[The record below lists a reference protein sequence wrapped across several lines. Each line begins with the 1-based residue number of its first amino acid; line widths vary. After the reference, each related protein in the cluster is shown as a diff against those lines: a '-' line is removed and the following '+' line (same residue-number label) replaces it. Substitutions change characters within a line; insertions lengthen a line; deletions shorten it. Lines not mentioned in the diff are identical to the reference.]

1 MSVRID
7 WDKLAQLPDDEDKSF
22 EKFCFHI
29 AIHKFGECGTV
40 SYFYNTPGSEFYI
53 ELNKPIEYAGINFS
67 IGDVIGWQAKY
78 WKAVKDKEN
87 SPLDANH
94 ISELVKGFEK
104 TIDYRANTKLWIVCS
119 PGCFV
124 QKQWDTLI
132 EKLQAI
138 KNDCLFESWHKDI
151 FEHFYIDNPVRYN
164 GIFQY
169 YFGVKFIGKELFDR
183 ISKDTLS
190 CLETKFDVDL
200 HTPTEFEKS
209 LLSIV
214 DEDIAQQNLSN
225 RITSLYNHLID
236 DKKKTVLDETLWG
249 YEDLSDTFK
258 ESYINDIHI
267 RYNIIEQLYS
277 FLSILKDSPEYIKE
291 IFILIN
297 EYVAKRR
304 ERVDLLNKE
313 IGLMLKKNKRNN
325 IDYSLH
331 ELVDRIHFLE
341 NKLTGSSED
350 KDDCLW
356 SLIKLLCQKDF
367 SIFAEAGYGKTHFA
381 CSLANNM
388 LNRGLPIL
396 FLTGSQFRNCSSCE
410 SKLLE
415 ILNLPQGTLIDDIFD
430 SMNFMG
436 EIFHCKFPIII
447 DGLNE
452 SAPNEQRWK
461 DELPPLRRKITERK
475 NLLFITTCR
484 EKDEYIEVIYGRKKY
499 TEVNNF
505 VHLNGIEE
513 KDLDKATE
521 RYFKK
526 YNIHPTNI
534 ISSGVFNNP
543 LLLKVFCITNRGRC
557 DFELNDYSLASCM
570 KDYSEQLL
578 NMIATHNGRSDRFK
592 RFKIES
598 NLNKISQLIWERNN
612 RCLNFYTDFASVFE
626 EDTEKFLDEGM
637 CFLLDRVG
645 NEEQIQF
652 SYDMVAGYHIAKSIL
667 DKYNDAKDF
676 CNFIERNKDY
686 LYGINRHTLA
696 EDISKSLFYLV
707 PLKFHKEWYELM
719 PNENVIISSMDHL
732 DIIIASESGRKA
744 LITLIEKNNLTSSI
758 KEKICNSLFKRVYNQ
773 SNLKYISL
781 FVPFFL
787 NLTSK
792 EFDLFWN
799 FQFSNYSVLEHEKDL
814 LSDRYWTKHFEIEDI
829 ITLATLLCGITDME
843 YRKKYHSQLFYW
855 VEQDNSNLIFCQ
867 KLLLIKDPFIFE
879 SIISIVTGIGLRA
892 KETST
897 INNCISILEDYLA
910 NYNSNHIVLLDD
922 LETLYSYGEDLYG
935 QTYDRNILYKNR
947 DEFWRQSD
955 IENFSFYQIYD
966 YDYEKF
972 NIRPLYAYSY
982 KHEPNFTEEEVFGML
997 LTRILEL
1004 GYDEEFYTELQTKEN
1019 ENSKYRRNQ
1028 KCNYA
1033 YKYGRHALMEL
1044 YGWMMLNLYIEN
1056 EYKGTFRSS
1065 IIDIDPSS
1073 PCFKPLRSLITKS
1086 YMPRNLSDLPEWIK
1100 ASSIEDMRNYFIKK
1114 LPKNEGDWILLKGYC
1129 NQNIENRYAHLHISG
1144 TSQLVPSDLDIEDVS
1159 KLYIHDIDHNHA
1171 FAGELGWRILEF
1183 TEEYDDFGNDSCPLI
1198 MAEYEF
1204 SGWDTNRFNYNNFFC
1219 LNPIIV
1225 RRIGL
1230 TFDLKTMT
1238 YYYNNEKVSE
1248 YFINESDHLFYLRKD
1263 IVDAILNIYNVKLYH
1278 RIYERRIITSKSKD
1292 MPEIPEKFAEHEI
1305 DLFYDGNINV
1315 KILGKE

>member
-132 EKLQAI
+132 EKLQVI

-214 DEDIAQQNLSN
+214 DEDIARQNLSN

-249 YEDLSDTFK
+249 YEYLSDTFK

-297 EYVAKRR
+297 EYVVKRR

-799 FQFSNYSVLEHEKDL
+799 FQFSN
-814 LSDRYWTKHFEIEDI
+814 
-829 ITLATLLCGITDME
+829 
-843 YRKKYHSQLFYW
+843 
-855 VEQDNSNLIFCQ
+855 
-867 KLLLIKDPFIFE
+867 
-879 SIISIVTGIGLRA
+879 
-892 KETST
+892 
-897 INNCISILEDYLA
+897 
-910 NYNSNHIVLLDD
+910 
-922 LETLYSYGEDLYG
+922 
-935 QTYDRNILYKNR
+935 
-947 DEFWRQSD
+947 
-955 IENFSFYQIYD
+955 
-966 YDYEKF
+966 
-972 NIRPLYAYSY
+972 
-982 KHEPNFTEEEVFGML
+982 
-997 LTRILEL
+997 
-1004 GYDEEFYTELQTKEN
+1004 
-1019 ENSKYRRNQ
+1019 
-1028 KCNYA
+1028 
-1033 YKYGRHALMEL
+1033 
-1044 YGWMMLNLYIEN
+1044 
-1056 EYKGTFRSS
+1056 
-1065 IIDIDPSS
+1065 
-1073 PCFKPLRSLITKS
+1073 
-1086 YMPRNLSDLPEWIK
+1086 
-1100 ASSIEDMRNYFIKK
+1100 
-1114 LPKNEGDWILLKGYC
+1114 
-1129 NQNIENRYAHLHISG
+1129 
-1144 TSQLVPSDLDIEDVS
+1144 
-1159 KLYIHDIDHNHA
+1159 
-1171 FAGELGWRILEF
+1171 
-1183 TEEYDDFGNDSCPLI
+1183 
-1198 MAEYEF
+1198 
-1204 SGWDTNRFNYNNFFC
+1204 
-1219 LNPIIV
+1219 
-1225 RRIGL
+1225 
-1230 TFDLKTMT
+1230 
-1238 YYYNNEKVSE
+1238 
-1248 YFINESDHLFYLRKD
+1248 
-1263 IVDAILNIYNVKLYH
+1263 
-1278 RIYERRIITSKSKD
+1278 
-1292 MPEIPEKFAEHEI
+1292 
-1305 DLFYDGNINV
+1305 
-1315 KILGKE
+1315 

>member
-7 WDKLAQLPDDEDKSF
+7 WDKLAQLLDDEDKSF

-132 EKLQAI
+132 EKLQVI

-214 DEDIAQQNLSN
+214 DEDIARQNLSN

-249 YEDLSDTFK
+249 YEYLSDTFK

-297 EYVAKRR
+297 EYVVKRR

-867 KLLLIKDPFIFE
+867 KLLSIKDPFIFE

-1171 FAGELGWRILEF
+1171 FAGELGWRLLEF

-1248 YFINESDHLFYLRKD
+1248 YFINESDHFFYLRKD

>member
-1 MSVRID
+1 M
-7 WDKLAQLPDDEDKSF
+7 
-22 EKFCFHI
+22 
-29 AIHKFGECGTV
+29 
-40 SYFYNTPGSEFYI
+40 FYNY
-53 ELNKPIEYAGINFS
+53 
-67 IGDVIGWQAKY
+67 
-78 WKAVKDKEN
+78 
-87 SPLDANH
+87 
-94 ISELVKGFEK
+94 
-104 TIDYRANTKLWIVCS
+104 
-119 PGCFV
+119 
-124 QKQWDTLI
+124 LI
-132 EKLQAI
+132 F
-138 KNDCLFESWHKDI
+138 NM
-151 FEHFYIDNPVRYN
+151 V
-164 GIFQY
+164 
-169 YFGVKFIGKELFDR
+169 
-183 ISKDTLS
+183 TLS
-190 CLETKFDVDL
+190 L
-200 HTPTEFEKS
+200 
-209 LLSIV
+209 
-214 DEDIAQQNLSN
+214 
-225 RITSLYNHLID
+225 RI
-236 DKKKTVLDETLWG
+236 
-249 YEDLSDTFK
+249 
-258 ESYINDIHI
+258 
-267 RYNIIEQLYS
+267 
-277 FLSILKDSPEYIKE
+277 
-291 IFILIN
+291 
-297 EYVAKRR
+297 
-304 ERVDLLNKE
+304 
-313 IGLMLKKNKRNN
+313 
-325 IDYSLH
+325 
-331 ELVDRIHFLE
+331 
-341 NKLTGSSED
+341 
-350 KDDCLW
+350 
-356 SLIKLLCQKDF
+356 
-367 SIFAEAGYGKTHFA
+367 
-381 CSLANNM
+381 
-388 LNRGLPIL
+388 
-396 FLTGSQFRNCSSCE
+396 
-410 SKLLE
+410 
-415 ILNLPQGTLIDDIFD
+415 
-430 SMNFMG
+430 
-436 EIFHCKFPIII
+436 
-447 DGLNE
+447 
-452 SAPNEQRWK
+452 
-461 DELPPLRRKITERK
+461 
-475 NLLFITTCR
+475 
-484 EKDEYIEVIYGRKKY
+484 
-499 TEVNNF
+499 
-505 VHLNGIEE
+505 
-513 KDLDKATE
+513 
-521 RYFKK
+521 
-526 YNIHPTNI
+526 
-534 ISSGVFNNP
+534 
-543 LLLKVFCITNRGRC
+543 LLKYCV
-557 DFELNDYSLASCM
+557 S
-570 KDYSEQLL
+570 
-578 NMIATHNGRSDRFK
+578 
-592 RFKIES
+592 
-598 NLNKISQLIWERNN
+598 
-612 RCLNFYTDFASVFE
+612 
-626 EDTEKFLDEGM
+626 
-637 CFLLDRVG
+637 
-645 NEEQIQF
+645 
-652 SYDMVAGYHIAKSIL
+652 
-667 DKYNDAKDF
+667 
-676 CNFIERNKDY
+676 
-686 LYGINRHTLA
+686 
-696 EDISKSLFYLV
+696 
-707 PLKFHKEWYELM
+707 
-719 PNENVIISSMDHL
+719 
-732 DIIIASESGRKA
+732 
-744 LITLIEKNNLTSSI
+744 
-758 KEKICNSLFKRVYNQ
+758 
-773 SNLKYISL
+773 
-781 FVPFFL
+781 
-787 NLTSK
+787 
-792 EFDLFWN
+792 
-799 FQFSNYSVLEHEKDL
+799 EHEKDL

-867 KLLLIKDPFIFE
+867 KLLSIKDPFIFE

-1248 YFINESDHLFYLRKD
+1248 YFINESDHFFYLRKD

>member
-1 MSVRID
+1 MEIGDIIKGYTIKEYIGDGGMGIVFKVEKDGKEYALKICNTT
-7 WDKLAQLPDDEDKSF
+7 DDEY
-22 EKFCFHI
+22 
-29 AIHKFGECGTV
+29 V
-40 SYFYNTPGSEFYI
+40 SRFKREIRMMET
-53 ELNKPIEYAGINFS
+53 INNNR
-67 IGDVIGWQAKY
+67 I
-78 WKAVKDKEN
+78 VK
-87 SPLDANH
+87 
-94 ISELVKGFEK
+94 I
-104 TIDYRANTKLWIVCS
+104 ID
-119 PGCFV
+119 
-124 QKQWDTLI
+124 
-132 EKLQAI
+132 
-138 KNDCLFESWHKDI
+138 KDI
-151 FEHFYIDNPVRYN
+151 DASIP
-164 GIFQY
+164 
-169 YFGVKFIGKELFDR
+169 YFIMELCDESLENAVER
-183 ISKDTLS
+183 GLS
-190 CLETKFDVDL
+190 EEKKFDYILQLCDGLKGL
-200 HTPTEFEKS
+200 HDQGIIHRDIKPGNA
-209 LLSIV
+209 LIV
-214 DEDIAQQNLSN
+214 DD
-225 RITSLYNHLID
+225 
-236 DKKKTVLDETLWG
+236 
-249 YEDLSDTFK
+249 
-258 ESYINDIHI
+258 
-267 RYNIIEQLYS
+267 
-277 FLSILKDSPEYIKE
+277 
-291 IFILIN
+291 
-297 EYVAKRR
+297 
-304 ERVDLLNKE
+304 
-313 IGLMLKKNKRNN
+313 
-325 IDYSLH
+325 
-331 ELVDRIHFLE
+331 
-341 NKLTGSSED
+341 
-350 KDDCLW
+350 
-356 SLIKLLCQKDF
+356 
-367 SIFAEAGYGKTHFA
+367 
-381 CSLANNM
+381 M

-867 KLLLIKDPFIFE
+867 KLLSIKDPFIFE

-1033 YKYGRHALMEL
+1033 YKYGHHALMEL

-1248 YFINESDHLFYLRKD
+1248 YFINESDHFFYLRKD